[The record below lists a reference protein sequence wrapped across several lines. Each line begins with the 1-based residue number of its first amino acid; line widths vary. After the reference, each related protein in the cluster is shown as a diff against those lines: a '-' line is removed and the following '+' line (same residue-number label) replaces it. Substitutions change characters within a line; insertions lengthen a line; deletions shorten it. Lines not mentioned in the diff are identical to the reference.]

1 MMEPKICLV
10 TGANSGIGFAT
21 AEGLAKQGAHVVLV
35 SRDAKRGEDAR
46 QEITSRTGN
55 SAIDVLVG
63 DLSSFA
69 DIRQLAEQV
78 GERYGRLDVLIN
90 NAGGVFSQ
98 KQLSQDGYEMTF
110 AVNYLAPFLL
120 THLLL
125 DSLKASGAGRII
137 NVASRMQTNQLR
149 LEVLP
154 KQDAGRYSGMNVYK
168 QAKTALLMLTYFL
181 AKQLPKNEVTVNA
194 LHPGVIYTPQSARSA
209 PSFVRPLMKLV
220 MQSPEQGAATSL
232 YLATSP
238 EVSQITGN
246 YYTGLQPVR
255 TVPISYDAALQQ
267 QLYEQSLIWT
277 GLS

>member
-1 MMEPKICLV
+1 MNSKICLV
-10 TGANSGIGFAT
+10 TGSNSGIGFAT

-35 SRDAKRGEDAR
+35 SRNAERGEEAR
-46 QEITSRTGN
+46 KELVRRTGN
-55 SAIDVLVG
+55 SAIDLLAG

-69 DIRQLAEQV
+69 DIRQLAGEV
-78 GERYGRLDVLIN
+78 NERYERLDVLVN

-98 KQLSQDGYEMTF
+98 RELSRDGYELTF

-125 DSLKASGAGRII
+125 DALKASGAGRII
-137 NVASRMQTNQLR
+137 NVASRMQTKQLQ

-154 KQDAGRYSGMNVYK
+154 KQDAGRYSGMSVYK

-181 AKQLPKNEVTVNA
+181 AGRLPKQEVTVNA
-194 LHPGVIYTPQSARSA
+194 LHPGIIYTPQSARTA
-209 PSFVRPLMKLV
+209 PAFVRPLMKLI

-238 EVSQITGN
+238 EMNQVTGN
-246 YYTGLQPVR
+246 YYTGQQPVR
-255 TVPISYDAALQQ
+255 TVPISYDTALQQ